1 MKLYEYEGVELF
13 KQGGIPV
20 PDFAI
25 ATTVEEAREKAK
37 AIGVPLIIKAQVL
50 TGGRYLA
57 GGVKTVSALD
67 KVEETARRILSSKI
81 RGFPVNKVLLAANV
95 DVFREYYCSITIDE
109 YRGTP
114 LVIFSA
120 EGGVDITQIAQEKEE
135 AVVQRAVPISR
146 GLTISDAR
154 RMCRQVGLRGKD
166 LDTIPGILVNLY
178 QVFRNNDAILAEINP
193 LVRTKKGEY
202 VALDS
207 KVEMDDSGLYRHTDL
222 GLDQLERITNPLEKA
237 GREIGVSYLE
247 LDGDIAIIAS
257 GAGLGMASMDIIN
270 KRLSAA
276 NFLETGGAITE
287 ELLYKVMGLL
297 FKKEGIRGLFIN
309 VYGGINPIHEGAK
322 GIVRY
327 IKDHNITIPV
337 VAKALGN
344 HQEETWEIF
353 KANGVHVTSGVSTEE
368 GVEML
373 VELLGAKR

>member
-25 ATTVEEAREKAK
+25 ATTAEEAREKAQ
-37 AIGVPLIIKAQVL
+37 AIGVPLLVKAQVL

-57 GGVKTVSALD
+57 GGVKTINALD

-81 RGFPVNKVLLAANV
+81 RGLPVNKVMLAANV
-95 DVFREYYCSITIDE
+95 DVFREYYCSITIDD

-120 EGGVDITQIAQEKEE
+120 EGGVDINQIAQEKEE
-135 AVVQRAVPISR
+135 AVVQRAVPISK

-166 LDTIPGILVNLY
+166 LDIIPGILVNLY

-207 KVEMDDSGLYRHTDL
+207 KVEMDDSGLYRHSDL
-222 GLDQLERITNPLEKA
+222 GLDQLERITNPIEKA

-247 LDGDIAIIAS
+247 LDGDIALIAS

-270 KRLSAA
+270 RRMSAA

-287 ELLYKVMGLL
+287 ELLYKVMGLV
-297 FKKEGIRGLFIN
+297 FQKEGIRGLFIN

-327 IKDHNITIPV
+327 MKDHNITIPV

-373 VELLGAKR
+373 AELLEGKR